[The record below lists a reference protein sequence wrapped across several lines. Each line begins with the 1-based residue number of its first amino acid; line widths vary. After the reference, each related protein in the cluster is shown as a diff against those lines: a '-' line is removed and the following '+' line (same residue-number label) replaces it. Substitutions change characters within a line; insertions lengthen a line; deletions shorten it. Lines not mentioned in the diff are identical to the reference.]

1 MVNVRKYT
9 YYSLAKEHSW
19 AEHLT
24 ILPKRGMGAL
34 LSVSALI
41 HEKVPMSCLQWLDVL
56 EANSWTKTDTK
67 QNHKRTRSRVLTT
80 QNTLNLSMLV
90 RELLMIVNLF
100 ERVFS
105 HREWHCSFTT
115 WCGIL
120 CQHSTLSLLYCG
132 TDLIWYDAGMT
143 SVQFALYSFY
153 APLYFS
159 LIVQSTGSTGLA
171 AVVANWF
178 GKQKWVSG

>member
-1 MVNVRKYT
+1 MKKRPCHV
-9 YYSLAKEHSW
+9 YSDSD
-19 AEHLT
+19 
-24 ILPKRGMGAL
+24 AL
-34 LSVSALI
+34 
-41 HEKVPMSCLQWLDVL
+41 EG
-56 EANSWTKTDTK
+56 NSWTKTNTK
-67 QNHKRTRSRVLTT
+67 QNHKWTRSRVLTA

-143 SVQFALYSFY
+143 SVQFALYMFLCSPLFFSYCPVYWINWTSSSSSKLVWKAKVSFR
-153 APLYFS
+153 
-159 LIVQSTGSTGLA
+159 IG
-171 AVVANWF
+171 
-178 GKQKWVSG
+178 QKHPAI